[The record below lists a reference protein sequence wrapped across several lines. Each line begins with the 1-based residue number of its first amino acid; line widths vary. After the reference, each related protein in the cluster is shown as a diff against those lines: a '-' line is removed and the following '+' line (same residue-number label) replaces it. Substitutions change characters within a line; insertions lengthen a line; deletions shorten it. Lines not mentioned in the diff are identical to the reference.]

1 MTTIKKPILTEK
13 STDLLD
19 KNKMTF
25 IVDIDSDKPEI
36 KTTVEEV
43 YDTAVSKVNT
53 MITPTGEKKA
63 YVKFEEEG
71 EAENLATRLG
81 IF

>member
-1 MTTIKKPILTEK
+1 MIIRRPVLTEK

-19 KNKMTF
+19 DNTMTF
-25 IVDIDSDKPEI
+25 IVNVDATKGDVAR
-36 KTTVEEV
+36 TVEDVYGLEV
-43 YDTAVSKVNT
+43 DSVNT
-53 MITPTGEKKA
+53 MITSRGEKKA
-63 YVKFEEEG
+63 MVRFEVEG

>member
-1 MTTIKKPILTEK
+1 MIIKRPLLTEK

-19 KNKMTF
+19 ENKMTF
-25 IVDIDSDKPEI
+25 IVNVDAT
-36 KTTVEEV
+36 KTDVAKTVEEV
-43 YDTAVSKVNT
+43 YGVEVDSVNT
-53 MITPTGEKKA
+53 MITPRGEKKA
-63 YVKFEEEG
+63 MVKFDREG

>member
-1 MTTIKKPILTEK
+1 MIERPVLTEK

-19 KNKMTF
+19 ENKMTF
-25 IVDIDSDKPEI
+25 MVNIDATKIDVVN
-36 KTTVEEV
+36 TVEDV
-43 YDTAVSKVNT
+43 YDLEVEKVNT
-53 MITPTGEKKA
+53 MITPDGEKKA
-63 YVKFEEEG
+63 IVKFREEG